1 MIQQINLKANEGI
14 IFNLRSLYDSYGYSQ
29 YRMSKFEEYDLYSNN
44 KDFLVSDGVI
54 TFTDTNGKLMALKPD
69 VTLSIVKNTR
79 DGECVQKLYYNE
91 NVYRVSKSTHS
102 FKEIMQVGLEC
113 IGNVDDY
120 CIYEVLTLAAK
131 SLQQIS
137 DSSVL
142 DVSSLDILMQVI
154 DFAGI
159 PDSEKKDVFRCIG
172 EKNMHELM
180 QKCAELEIDS
190 IKIELLKSLIS
201 LHGKPSA
208 VIPRLE
214 KLLESVPEKEPLNK
228 FKSIVTAL
236 KSNNINIDFS
246 VIDDIR
252 YYNGIVFKGFIQG
265 VPNSVLSGGQYDV
278 LMKKMKRKTGAIGF
292 AVYLDILEQFN
303 IEKEKFDVD
312 AVLVYDNES
321 DFALIEETTEMM
333 RAENK
338 SVLVLDKV
346 PQDIR
351 YRTLVAIENGE
362 VNTVENNA

>member
-29 YRMSKFEEYDLYSNN
+29 YRMSKFEEYDLYSKN

-172 EKNMHELM
+172 EKNMHELT

-208 VIPRLE
+208 VIPKLE
-214 KLLESVPEKEPLNK
+214 KLLECVSDKESFNK
-228 FKSIVTAL
+228 FKSVVTAL
-236 KSNNINIDFS
+236 KSSNINVDFS

-252 YYNGIVFKGFIQG
+252 YYNGIVFKGFIEG

-278 LMKKMKRKTGAIGF
+278 LMKKMKRRTGAIGF
-292 AVYLDILEQFN
+292 AVYLDMLEQFN

-312 AVLVYDNES
+312 AVLVYDGQS
-321 DFALIEETTEMM
+321 DFELIEKTTEKL
-333 RAENK
+333 RADNK
-338 SVLVLDKV
+338 SVLVLDKA
-346 PQDIR
+346 PKDIR
-351 YRTLVAIENGE
+351 YRTLFAIENGE
-362 VNTVENNA
+362 VKTVENNA